1 MDNGWDSRRPLLGCP
16 FGPPSGV
23 HSPAVPCSDP
33 TARNSLKG
41 CLNWVLLSVIG
52 LLCCFDVLY
61 YSADFSDVK
70 PRFFRVFRQIPLQR
84 PVLGPGGPKMGPLF
98 VHPCKSG
105 GNFLSQ
111 IPSDSAKSKKLQA
124 VKLPP
129 ALPSWRTSPP
139 RRPSCSTPFIR
150 PRCPGGGSSP

>member
-61 YSADFSDVK
+61 YSADFSDVN
-70 PRFFRVFRQIPLQR
+70 PLFFGFFRKVPLQK
-84 PVLGPGGPKMGPLF
+84 PFFGPGGPKMGPFF
-98 VHPCKSG
+98 VHPGKSIPD
-105 GNFLSQ
+105 SARQ
-111 IPSDSAKSKKLQA
+111 IPSDSAKSKNLQTDKFPSA
-124 VKLPP
+124 VSRR
-129 ALPSWRTSPP
+129 ALDI
-139 RRPSCSTPFIR
+139 RR
-150 PRCPGGGSSP
+150 